1 MNAKAEER
9 RKQVLRATLKA
20 IGEKGFNAVT
30 LQDIADYADV
40 SKGVISYYFKNKEDV
55 FYHLLEW
62 MTDRI
67 FQNEYAAIQ
76 KEELAID
83 KMRAYVNAAFKSP
96 EDNRIFYSV
105 YLEFLAQ
112 VNQNERFRE
121 VNNTFYK
128 NCWFIGSEI
137 IQKGKSEGFF
147 ETIEIESGSHM
158 IRALIDG
165 CLLQWLM
172 RDDPSLHSHY
182 RENCFETIVTY
193 LNYKKPEDSINYPK
207 KD

>member
-1 MNAKAEER
+1 MNKRAEER

-20 IGEKGFNAVT
+20 ISEKGFSVVT

-40 SKGVISYYFKNKEDV
+40 SKGVISYYFENKEDV

-76 KEELAID
+76 KESKAID

-121 VNNTFYK
+121 VNSNFYK

-137 IQKGKSEGFF
+137 IQKGKSEGIF
-147 ETIEIESGSHM
+147 TNIEVESGSHM

-172 RDDPSLHSHY
+172 RDDEMLHSYY
-182 RENCFETIVTY
+182 RDNCYDAIITY
-193 LNYKKPEDSINYPK
+193 LNYKDS
-207 KD
+207 

>member
-1 MNAKAEER
+1 MNKRAEER
-9 RKQVLRATLKA
+9 RKQILRATLKA
-20 IGEKGFNAVT
+20 ICEKGFTVVT

-40 SKGVISYYFKNKEDV
+40 SKGVISYYFENKEDV

-76 KEELAID
+76 KESKAID

-96 EDNRIFYSV
+96 EDNRIFYRV

-121 VNNTFYK
+121 VNNSFYK

-137 IQKGKSEGFF
+137 IQKGKSEGIF
-147 ETIEIESGSHM
+147 TNIEMESGSHM

-172 RDDPSLHSHY
+172 RDDETLHNYY
-182 RENCFETIVTY
+182 RDNCYEAIITY
-193 LNYKKPEDSINYPK
+193 LNYKES
-207 KD
+207 

>member
-1 MNAKAEER
+1 MNKRAEER
-9 RKQVLRATLKA
+9 RKQVLLATLKA
-20 IGEKGFNAVT
+20 INDKGFSEVT
-30 LQDIADYADV
+30 LQDIADYADF

-55 FYHLLEW
+55 FYHLLKW

-76 KEELAID
+76 KEDTAIS
-83 KMRAYVNAAFKSP
+83 MLRAYVDTAFKSP
-96 EDNRIFYSV
+96 KDNKVFYSV

-112 VNQNERFRE
+112 TKKNESFRE
-121 VNNTFYK
+121 VNNDFYK

-137 IQKGKSEGFF
+137 IEKGKSEGIF
-147 ETIEIESGSHM
+147 TTVNIESGSHM

-172 RDDPSLHSHY
+172 RDDDKLHSYY
-182 RENCFETIVTY
+182 RDNCFETIATY
-193 LNYKKPEDSINYPK
+193 LIN
-207 KD
+207 KDETIKTTEV

>member
-1 MNAKAEER
+1 MNNRAEER
-9 RKQVLRATLKA
+9 RKQVLRATLQA
-20 IGEKGFNAVT
+20 ICDKGFSAVT

-67 FQNEYAAIQ
+67 FQSEYAAIQ
-76 KEELAID
+76 KESNAID
-83 KMRAYVNAAFKSP
+83 KMRAYVNAAFKNP
-96 EDNRIFYSV
+96 EDNRIFYRV

-137 IQKGKSEGFF
+137 IQKGKSEGIF
-147 ETIEIESGSHM
+147 TNVEIESGSHM

-172 RDDPSLHSHY
+172 RDDETLHSYY
-182 RENCFETIVTY
+182 RDNCYETIITY
-193 LNYKKPEDSINYPK
+193 LNNKKS
-207 KD
+207 

>member
-1 MNAKAEER
+1 MTKRAEER
-9 RKQVLRATLKA
+9 RKQVLLATLKA
-20 IGEKGFNAVT
+20 INDKGFSEVT
-30 LQDIADYADV
+30 LQDIADYTDF

-67 FQNEYAAIQ
+67 FQNEYIAIQ
-76 KEELAID
+76 KEDTAID
-83 KMRAYVNAAFKSP
+83 MIRAYVDTVFKSP
-96 EDNRIFYSV
+96 KDNKVFYSV

-112 VNQNERFRE
+112 TKKNESFRE
-121 VNNTFYK
+121 VNNAFYK

-137 IQKGKSEGFF
+137 IEKGKSEGIF
-147 ETIEIESGSHM
+147 TTVNVESGSHM

-172 RDDPSLHSHY
+172 RDDDTLHSYY
-182 RENCFETIVTY
+182 RDNCFEAIITY
-193 LNYKKPEDSINYPK
+193 LSNKEEIIKTTK
-207 KD
+207 L

>member
-1 MNAKAEER
+1 MSTKAEER
-9 RKQVLRATLKA
+9 RKQVLRATLNA
-20 IGEKGFNAVT
+20 ICDKGFTTVT

-55 FYHLLEW
+55 FYHLLAA

-76 KEELAID
+76 KEEYAVD
-83 KMRAYVNAAFKSP
+83 KLRAYVNAAFKSP
-96 EDNRIFYSV
+96 DDNRVFYRV

-137 IQKGKSEGFF
+137 IQKGQSEGIF
-147 ETIEIESGSHM
+147 ENVEIESGSHM

-172 RDDPSLHSHY
+172 RDNKSLHTYY
-182 RENCFETIVTY
+182 RDNCYETILTY
-193 LNYKKPEDSINYPK
+193 LNYKQA
-207 KD
+207 

>member
-1 MNAKAEER
+1 MADGNVVNKRAEEK
-9 RKQVLRATLKA
+9 RKKVLRATLQA
-20 IGEKGFNAVT
+20 INEKGFNEVT
-30 LQDIADYADV
+30 LQDIADYTDF

-62 MTDRI
+62 MTERI
-67 FQNEYAAIQ
+67 FKNEYIAIQ
-76 KEELAID
+76 KQDSAIR
-83 KMRAYVNAAFKSP
+83 KLNAYVNAVFKSP
-96 EDNRIFYSV
+96 KDNKIFYSV

-112 VNQNERFRE
+112 TKTNERFRE

-137 IQKGKSEGFF
+137 IEKGKSEGIFKDI
-147 ETIEIESGSHM
+147 ETESGSHM

-172 RDDPSLHSHY
+172 RDDDTLHSYY
-182 RENCFETIVTY
+182 RDNCYETIITY
-193 LNYKKPEDSINYPK
+193 LSHKDS
-207 KD
+207 